1 MTEHTALIGLG
12 NMGRGMARNMLGAGI
27 ALRGSDI
34 SETARD
40 GFAADGGRAFD
51 TARAAASGCDLV
63 IVMVQNAAQAETV
76 LFAAGV
82 ADAMADGGT
91 VMLCSTVAPSEARA
105 LADRL
110 AETGHLMLDAP
121 VSGGQKGADAGTLTV
136 MASGPD
142 AAFARAQA
150 ALQAIGGKV
159 LNLGAEAGIGAT
171 YKVVHQLAAGVHLA
185 AAAEMMALGVSAGC
199 DAETLFDIVTS
210 SAGQSWMLEDRGPR
224 MMMADLPAASTVDIF
239 VKDVG
244 LVLQTGRDVGLPL
257 PLSSAAFQMFQT
269 ASAMGLGTADDSRV
283 VAAYEALTG
292 KPVHK
297 QA

>member
-1 MTEHTALIGLG
+1 
-12 NMGRGMARNMLGAGI
+12 
-27 ALRGSDI
+27 
-34 SETARD
+34 
-40 GFAADGGRAFD
+40 
-51 TARAAASGCDLV
+51 
-63 IVMVQNAAQAETV
+63 
-76 LFAAGV
+76 
-82 ADAMADGGT
+82 
-91 VMLCSTVAPSEARA
+91 
-105 LADRL
+105 
-110 AETGHLMLDAP
+110 
-121 VSGGQKGADAGTLTV
+121 
-136 MASGPD
+136 
-142 AAFARAQA
+142 
-150 ALQAIGGKV
+150 
-159 LNLGAEAGIGAT
+159 
-171 YKVVHQLAAGVHLA
+171 
-185 AAAEMMALGVSAGC
+185 MMALGVSAGC